1 MHADCI
7 LVVEDGMIVESG
19 RHEELLRKGGRYAS
33 FYRLQLKEQASD
45 QRAGRRSR
53 LTADARRTTEITSR
67 SLIVHYRPPRYRA
80 LTAVARRIHLAPPD
94 PHASLMS
101 TDTKSYV
108 IAPPPQA
115 ALAVAGTDKLFPV
128 RRLWCVGRN
137 YVEHIKEMGQ
147 DVREPPF
154 FFAKPADAIV
164 PDGGTVPYPSLT
176 KDMHHEVELVVA
188 LKSGGRNIPTER
200 ALACIYGYGVG
211 IDLTRRDLQIASRDI
226 KRPWE
231 IGKAFDHSAPCGALK
246 PASEIGHPSKGRIV
260 LKVNGKVRQDGDLNQ
275 MIWNVPE
282 IISKLSEMV
291 ELAAGDIIMTGTPSG
306 VAATVAGDKIEC
318 EIEGVGKLNVTIGQ
332 PLK

>member
-1 MHADCI
+1 
-7 LVVEDGMIVESG
+7 
-19 RHEELLRKGGRYAS
+19 
-33 FYRLQLKEQASD
+33 
-45 QRAGRRSR
+45 
-53 LTADARRTTEITSR
+53 
-67 SLIVHYRPPRYRA
+67 
-80 LTAVARRIHLAPPD
+80 
-94 PHASLMS
+94 MS
-101 TDTKSYV
+101 TDAKSYV
-108 IAPPPQA
+108 IPQPPQA
-115 ALAVAGTDKLFPV
+115 SIPVAGTNQYFPV

-188 LKSGGRNIPTER
+188 LKSGGRNIKAEN

-231 IGKAFDHSAPCGALK
+231 IGKAFDHSAPCGPLK
-246 PASEIGHPSKGRIV
+246 PTSAIGHPSKGRIV

-282 IISKLSEMV
+282 
-291 ELAAGDIIMTGTPSG
+291 
-306 VAATVAGDKIEC
+306 
-318 EIEGVGKLNVTIGQ
+318 
-332 PLK
+332 

>member
-1 MHADCI
+1 
-7 LVVEDGMIVESG
+7 
-19 RHEELLRKGGRYAS
+19 
-33 FYRLQLKEQASD
+33 
-45 QRAGRRSR
+45 
-53 LTADARRTTEITSR
+53 
-67 SLIVHYRPPRYRA
+67 
-80 LTAVARRIHLAPPD
+80 
-94 PHASLMS
+94 MS
-101 TDTKSYV
+101 TDAKNYV
-108 IAPPPQA
+108 IPPPPQA
-115 ALAVAGTDKLFPV
+115 AIPVAGTDKSFPV

-137 YVEHIKEMGQ
+137 YVEHIKEMGN

-188 LKSGGRNIPTER
+188 LKSGGRNIKTEK
-200 ALACIYGYGVG
+200 ALE
-211 IDLTRRDLQIASRDI
+211 IASRDI

-231 IGKAFDHSAPCGALK
+231 VGKAFDHSAPCGSLK
-246 PASEIGHPSKGRIV
+246 PAAEIGHPSKGRIT
-260 LKVNGKVRQDGDLNQ
+260 LKVNGKMRQDGDLNQ

-291 ELAAGDIIMTGTPSG
+291 ELAPGDIIMTGTPSG

-318 EIEGVGKLNVTIGQ
+318 EVEGVGTLNVTIGQ

>member
-1 MHADCI
+1 
-7 LVVEDGMIVESG
+7 
-19 RHEELLRKGGRYAS
+19 LLRRLRYKPAL
-33 FYRLQLKEQASD
+33 FLQHTN
-45 QRAGRRSR
+45 G
-53 LTADARRTTEITSR
+53 
-67 SLIVHYRPPRYRA
+67 H
-80 LTAVARRIHLAPPD
+80 
-94 PHASLMS
+94 MS
-101 TDTKSYV
+101 TDANSYV
-108 IAPPPQA
+108 IPPPPQPA
-115 ALAVAGTDKLFPV
+115 IPVAGTEQLFPV

-188 LKSGGRNIPTER
+188 LKSGGRNIATAK
-200 ALACIYGYGVG
+200 ALDCVYGYGVG

-231 IGKAFDHSAPCGALK
+231 IGKAFDHSAPCGPLR
-246 PASEIGHPSKGRIV
+246 PAAGGVHPSRGRIV

-291 ELAAGDIIMTGTPSG
+291 ELAPGDIIMTGTPAG
-306 VAATVAGDKIEC
+306 VAATVAGDRIEC
-318 EIEGVGKLNVTIGQ
+318 EIEGVGRLAVTIGP